1 MGKEVSVEPTSTQK
15 VEDNDNPL
23 PKNKQKIVQAAYI
36 AEEIPKSI
44 YRPFMNDPIY
54 AGLERDLQ

>member
-36 AEEIPKSI
+36 TEEIPKSI
-44 YRPFMNDPIY
+44 DRSLMDDSIY
-54 AGLERDLQ
+54 TGLERDLQ